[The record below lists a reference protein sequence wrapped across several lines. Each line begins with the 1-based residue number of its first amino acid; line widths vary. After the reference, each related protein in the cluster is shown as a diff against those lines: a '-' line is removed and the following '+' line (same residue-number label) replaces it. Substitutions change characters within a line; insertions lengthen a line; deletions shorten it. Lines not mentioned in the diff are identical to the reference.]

1 MCVYW
6 AYNDKKRNQN
16 PFMELRLALPDKT
29 GKQGLYYPHALKQ
42 KQIYDIMFF
51 KTTDIRQ

>member
-6 AYNDKKRNQN
+6 AYNDNKRNQN

-29 GKQGLYYPHALKQ
+29 GKQGLYYPHA
-42 KQIYDIMFF
+42 
-51 KTTDIRQ
+51 